1 MEIKN
6 KYNIGD
12 TVYYGFGQRD
22 DDNRYYEEPF
32 AGKILGILVEDQEV
46 KYSVQTKYISGNPYF
61 KTEDEIFKSFD
72 DYISAREDSLE
83 FYCKRLEEELNAK
96 DHCASY
102 SKQNDLFEKVYRAAH
117 RFGKM
122 VRVMVEDQLEQL
134 TKANNQP
141 RAASPVSLDELTDE
155 EKKRFEEFEQ
165 NLEEFKQKTKER
177 ELKAGSSNA
186 KLNLQSDKFDEDL
199 TISSADIEETEDLV
213 KKLYIKL
220 MKRERISKEQLT
232 SSNKQS
238 RTIQLVV
245 ADELTDEAKAK
256 LEELKHEIKE
266 KEFKTDCSN
275 TDLYLHPGDFDECY
289 IPSTAD
295 VKESEDRRIIVMGD

>member
-22 DDNRYYEEPF
+22 DDNRYFEEPF

-46 KYSVQTKYISGNPYF
+46 KYLVQTKYISGNPYF

-96 DHCASY
+96 DHCASF
-102 SKQNDLFEKVYRAAH
+102 KTQTDLFERVHTAANKSGKKVSL
-117 RFGKM
+117 
-122 VRVMVEDQLEQL
+122 VIEEQL
-134 TKANNQP
+134 TKANKQS
-141 RAASPVSLDELTDE
+141 RAVSPVSLDELTDE

-177 ELKAGSSNA
+177 ELKAGSSKA
-186 KLNLQSDKFDEDL
+186 KLNLQPDKFDEDFTL
-199 TISSADIEETEDLV
+199 SSADIEETEELV

-220 MKRERISKEQLT
+220 IKRERISKEQ
-232 SSNKQS
+232 

-245 ADELTDEAKAK
+245 ADEMTDKAKAK
-256 LEELKHEIKE
+256 LEELKHKIKN
-266 KEFKTDCSN
+266 KEFKTDCLN
-275 TDLYLHPGDFDECY
+275 MDLYLRPGEFDDCY
-289 IPSTAD
+289 MPSTTDVREAEGQ
-295 VKESEDRRIIVMGD
+295 VKELLGELYGE